1 MNWQPTLAL
10 LPRTQ
15 IRRYQN
21 TGNVKE
27 KLKEMKYR
35 LKMSNLYLIG
45 ILERENKDNGE
56 ETVFIMIVVENYPDL
71 IFKMTH
77 QIKEAQCV

>member
-1 MNWQPTLAL
+1 MNWKPNLAI

-15 IRRYQN
+15 IRRYQK

-27 KLKEMKYR
+27 KLKDMEYR
-35 LKMSNLYLIG
+35 LKTSNMYLIG

-56 ETVFIMIVVENYPDL
+56 ETVFIMIIVENYPNL
-71 IFKMTH
+71 ILKMTL
-77 QIKEAQCV
+77 QIKAAQ